1 MFNKGDV
8 MKKRIYEII
17 EVSKED
23 DTTSHIYD
31 LVMMFTIF
39 MSIIPLA
46 FKQETKLFTTLDLIT
61 VIIFIIDYLLRWA
74 TADLKY
80 DDPRFISYIKY
91 PFSFMAIIDLLSILP
106 SINIINKGFKALK
119 TIRLIRTFRVL
130 RIFKSFRYSKNIQ
143 LIIQVGKNS
152 KNALIAVIYLAVG
165 YIFVCALIIFNVEPD
180 SFNTFFDAVYW
191 ATISLT
197 TVGYGD
203 IYPITTLGR
212 IITMISFFMGI
223 AIVALPAGIIT
234 AGYMK
239 EIESDKI

>member
-1 MFNKGDV
+1 

-23 DTTSHIYD
+23 YKASHVYD
-31 LVMMFTIF
+31 LVMMFIIF
-39 MSIIPLA
+39 ISIIPLA

-61 VIIFIIDYLLRWA
+61 VIIFIIDYLLRQA

-91 PFSFMAIIDLLSILP
+91 PFSFIAIIDLLSILP
-106 SINIINKGFKALK
+106 SISLLNKGFKALK

-143 LIIQVGKNS
+143 IIIQVGKNS
-152 KNALIAVIYLAVG
+152 KDALITVLYLAIG
-165 YIFVCALIIFNVEPD
+165 YIIVYALVIFNVEPNT
-180 SFNTFFDAVYW
+180 FHTFFDAIYW

-203 IYPITTLGR
+203 IYPVTTLGR
-212 IITMISFFMGI
+212 MITMVSSFMGI
-223 AIVALPAGIIT
+223 PIVALPAGIIT

-239 EIESDKI
+239 EIGSV

>member
-8 MKKRIYEII
+8 MKKRIFEII

-23 DTTSHIYD
+23 DTASHIYD

-91 PFSFMAIIDLLSILP
+91 PFSFMAIIDLLLILP

-119 TIRLIRTFRVL
+119 TFRLIRTFRVL
-130 RIFKSFRYSKNIQ
+130 RIFKSFRY
-143 LIIQVGKNS
+143 S

-165 YIFVCALIIFNVEPD
+165 YIFVCALIIFNVEPN

-212 IITMISFFMGI
+212 IITMISSFMGI

-239 EIESDKI
+239 EIESNKI

>member
-1 MFNKGDV
+1 MFNKDDV

-46 FKQETKLFTTLDLIT
+46 FKQETTLDLIT
-61 VIIFIIDYLLRWA
+61 VIIFIIDYLLRQA

-106 SINIINKGFKALK
+106 SIN
-119 TIRLIRTFRVL
+119 
-130 RIFKSFRYSKNIQ
+130 Y
-143 LIIQVGKNS
+143 
-152 KNALIAVIYLAVG
+152 
-165 YIFVCALIIFNVEPD
+165 
-180 SFNTFFDAVYW
+180 
-191 ATISLT
+191 
-197 TVGYGD
+197 
-203 IYPITTLGR
+203 
-212 IITMISFFMGI
+212 
-223 AIVALPAGIIT
+223 
-234 AGYMK
+234 
-239 EIESDKI
+239 DK

>member
-1 MFNKGDV
+1 

-23 DTTSHIYD
+23 YKASHVYD
-31 LVMMFTIF
+31 LVMMFIIF
-39 MSIIPLA
+39 ISIIPLA
-46 FKQETKLFTTLDLIT
+46 FKNESHLFNMIDSIS
-61 VIIFIIDYLLRWA
+61 VFIFIIDYFLRWL
-74 TADLKY
+74 TANLKY
-80 DDPRFISYIKY
+80 HNNDIISYLKY
-91 PFSFMAIIDLLSILP
+91 PFSFIAIIDLLSILP
-106 SINIINKGFKALK
+106 SISLLNKGFKALK

-143 LIIQVGKNS
+143 IIIQVGKNS
-152 KNALIAVIYLAVG
+152 KDALITVLYLAIG
-165 YIFVCALIIFNVEPD
+165 YIIVCALVIFNVEPD
-180 SFNTFFDAVYW
+180 SFHTFFDAIYW
-191 ATISLT
+191 AT

-212 IITMISFFMGI
+212 MITMVSSFMGI

-239 EIESDKI
+239 EIGSV

>member
-1 MFNKGDV
+1 

-23 DTTSHIYD
+23 YKASHVYD
-31 LVMMFTIF
+31 LVMMFIIF
-39 MSIIPLA
+39 ISIIPLA
-46 FKQETKLFTTLDLIT
+46 FKNESHLFNMIDSIS
-61 VIIFIIDYLLRWA
+61 VFIFIIDYFLRWL
-74 TADLKY
+74 TANLKY
-80 DDPRFISYIKY
+80 HNNDIISYLKY
-91 PFSFMAIIDLLSILP
+91 PFSFIAIIDLLSILP
-106 SINIINKGFKALK
+106 SISLLNKGFKALK
-119 TIRLIRTFRVL
+119 TIRLIQTFRVL

-143 LIIQVGKNS
+143 IIIQVGKNS
-152 KNALIAVIYLAVG
+152 KDALITVLYLAIG
-165 YIFVCALIIFNVEPD
+165 YIIVCALVIFNVEPD
-180 SFNTFFDAVYW
+180 SFHTFFDAIYW

-212 IITMISFFMGI
+212 MITIVSSFMGI

-239 EIESDKI
+239 EIGSV

>member
-1 MFNKGDV
+1 MFNKDDV

-61 VIIFIIDYLLRWA
+61 VIIFIIDYLLRQA

-106 SINIINKGFKALK
+106 SINMINKDFKVLK

-130 RIFKSFRYSKNIQ
+130 GIFKRFRQSKNIQ
-143 LIIQVGKNS
+143 IIIQDGNNS
-152 KNALIAVIYLAVG
+152 QKALIAVLYLAIG

-180 SFNTFFDAVYW
+180 SFNTFFDAI
-191 ATISLT
+191 TISLT

-212 IITMISFFMGI
+212 IITMVSSFMGI